1 MYVALVKPAFDFIA
15 SLMLVLAL
23 SWLQAGIWLVYLVS
37 LSWPPLFLQDRLGRN
52 MRVFTLIK
60 FRTLKADAQRPLQ
73 ERRFAWGD
81 FLRRSGLDELPQLV
95 QVLAGQMSLVGP
107 RPRPV
112 EYRDAFT
119 AQQRKRFEVKP
130 GITGW
135 CQVNGRHSIPWEK
148 KLDLDVYYS
157 DHVSFLFDLKILIRT
172 VALVLR
178 FAPDRSLDETSLIPP
193 RPPGT

>member
-1 MYVALVKPAFDFIA
+1 MYVARIKPVFDFSV
-15 SLMLVLAL
+15 SLALILAL
-23 SWLQAGIWLVYLVS
+23 SWVLAGVWLFYLVS
-37 LSWPPLFLQDRLGRN
+37 RSWPPLFLQDRLGRN

-81 FLRRSGLDELPQLV
+81 FLRRSGLDELPQLF
-95 QVLAGQMSLVGP
+95 QVLTGQMSLVGP
-107 RPRPV
+107 RPLPV
-112 EYRDAFT
+112 EYRNAFT
-119 AQQRKRFEVKP
+119 SQQRKRFEVRP

-135 CQVNGRHSIPWEK
+135 CQVNGRHSIPWEE
-148 KLDLDVYYS
+148 KLDLDSYYAE
-157 DHVSFLFDLKILIRT
+157 HVSLLLDLKILVRT

-178 FAPDRSLDETSLIPP
+178 FPPDRSLEEPSLIPP